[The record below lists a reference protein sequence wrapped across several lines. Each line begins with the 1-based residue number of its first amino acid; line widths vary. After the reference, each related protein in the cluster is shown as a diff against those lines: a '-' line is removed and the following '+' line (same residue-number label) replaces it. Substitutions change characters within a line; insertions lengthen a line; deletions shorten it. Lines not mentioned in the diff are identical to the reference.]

1 MGHFHEPLHVQ
12 TEEDHEMK
20 TIHTIFLT
28 VLVIIVVIGL
38 GGCET
43 TGVTVR
49 GCGVIQDSLHDV
61 RATTRDGNR
70 RLAVHYERGKSANCW
85 GR

>member
-1 MGHFHEPLHVQ
+1 
-12 TEEDHEMK
+12 MK
-20 TIHTIFLT
+20 TIRIIFLT
-28 VLVIIVVIGL
+28 VIAAIGL
-38 GGCET
+38 AACET
-43 TGVTVR
+43 TRVTVR